1 MPACNTHEA
10 SRIVFAPED
19 TLYGAMTDLDR
30 VRTWLLPEGEQ
41 ICIETFDLRPGGRFR
56 VSFGSSGECPVQAI
70 NGRFV
75 DIVRDQQIVQIVELE
90 SPVRGFTGAIRI
102 IWSLEDVP
110 EGTCLRLVARDTPP
124 GLDAEWLTR
133 QFEATLDRLALLVER
148 MPSASIIYS
157 EAGAQ
162 PC

>member
-19 TLYGAMTDLDR
+19 TLYDAMTDGSQLGQ
-30 VRTWLLPEGEQ
+30 WLLPEAEG
-41 ICIETFDLRPGGRFR
+41 IRIDAFDLRPGGRFR
-56 VSFGSSGECPVQAI
+56 FALEAADDCAVLAV

-75 DIVRDQQIVQIVELE
+75 DMVQDQQIVQIVELE
-90 SPVRGFTGAIRI
+90 SPLRGFAGTMRI

-110 EGTCLRLVARDTPP
+110 EGTCLRLAARDVPP
-124 GLDAEWLTR
+124 GLDADWLTR
-133 QFEATLDRLALLVER
+133 QFEAALDRLALLVER

-157 EAGAQ
+157 EAGAR

>member
-1 MPACNTHEA
+1 MPACNTYEA

-19 TLYGAMTDLDR
+19 TIYGAMTDLDQ
-30 VRTWLLPEGEQ
+30 VRLWLLPDGGD
-41 ICIETFDLRPGGRFR
+41 IDIDKFDLRPGGRFR
-56 VSFGSSGECPVQAI
+56 IAFGGSEDCPVQAVT
-70 NGRFV
+70 GRFV
-75 DIVRDQQIVQIVELE
+75 DIVRDLQIVQAVELE
-90 SPVRGFTGAIRI
+90 SPLRGFTGTMRL

-110 EGTCLRLVARDTPP
+110 QGTCLRLVARDTPP
-124 GLDAEWLTR
+124 GLDAEWVTR

-157 EAGAQ
+157 EAGAR

>member
-1 MPACNTHEA
+1 MPACNPYEA

-19 TLYGAMTDLDR
+19 TIYGAMTDLDQLSL
-30 VRTWLLPEGEQ
+30 WLLPDGED
-41 ICIETFDLRPGGRFR
+41 IRIDKFDLRPGGTFR
-56 VSFGSSGECPVQAI
+56 IAFARGDECPVQAI

-75 DIVRDQQIVQIVELE
+75 DIVSDQQIVQILELE
-90 SPVRGFTGAIRI
+90 SALQGFAGTMRI
-102 IWSLEDVP
+102 AWNLDDVP
-110 EGTCLRLVARDTPP
+110 EGTCLRIVARDTPP

-133 QFEATLDRLALLVER
+133 QFEATLDRLASLVER

-157 EAGAQ
+157 EAGAK